1 MLKISS
7 KMMRKHKRLVNRL
20 NTRILFTHLHMSCAS
35 PKWILVCG
43 ADAISWK
50 LLIWILPDYI
60 ASITASSAMCP
71 IGTFGLVK
79 FQYSTFQ
86 FIGSDWIKHNDNNK
100 IQIAFSYLF
109 SGSRKTSAS
118 MCTLYSIGCRNNGA
132 LPDEKPKILY
142 ENTIKAKTIAF
153 DEQYG
158 IHHVELWTQ
167 LWKKHSFFKFSL
179 E

>member
-60 ASITASSAMCP
+60 ASITASSAMCL

-118 MCTLYSIGCRNNGA
+118 MCTVLAVALTVLCQTRSRRYCMKTQSKQKQSPSMNSTEFITLSYGLNCERN
-132 LPDEKPKILY
+132 ILFL
-142 ENTIKAKTIAF
+142 NF
-153 DEQYG
+153 
-158 IHHVELWTQ
+158 L
-167 LWKKHSFFKFSL
+167 
-179 E
+179 